1 MFCPSCGAAD
11 QKPNA
16 YCRRCGQW
24 LVDPDSPRRRSSHT
38 PAERMKAMLVF
49 SGVNALL
56 ALIAATSL
64 YATYLG
70 RPEAKWSVYVAAAFC
85 MVIAVHQTISFFFN
99 LDLRRKFKLDRAPRR
114 AIEPKPDYAVAFPPS
129 LETGDLIQAPSVTE
143 TTTQLLEAD
152 PRGGEESRPQKLRTQ
167 IRQ

>member
-1 MFCPSCGAAD
+1 MFCSSCGAAD

-24 LVDPDSPRRRSSHT
+24 LIDPDSPRRHSSHT

-49 SGVNALL
+49 SGVNALF
-56 ALIAATSL
+56 ALIAAISL

-70 RPEAKWSVYVAAAFC
+70 RPEARWSVYVAAAFC
-85 MVIAVHQTISFFFN
+85 LVIAVHQTISFFFN

-114 AIEPKPDYAVAFPPS
+114 EIESKSDYVALSASPA
-129 LETGDLIQAPSVTE
+129 TGELLQAPASLIPSNQPIAGLGSE
-143 TTTQLLEAD
+143 CAPLM
-152 PRGGEESRPQKLRTQ
+152 
-167 IRQ
+167 